1 MHSRRAK
8 QNFFFQF
15 HCRHACYHHAKIRVN
30 AFQGAPL
37 FLLEF
42 PGISPLEGNPQRNGS
57 ETIWIGIEPGWP
69 ANTAAKLVPGL
80 LKPRLM

>member
-8 QNFFFQF
+8 QNFFFQL
-15 HCRHACYHHAKIRVN
+15 HGRTARYYHAKTCVN

-37 FLLEF
+37 FLSESRALVLSSE
-42 PGISPLEGNPQRNGS
+42 ILQRNGS
-57 ETIWIGIEPGWP
+57 ETTWAGIEPGGP
-69 ANTAAKLVPGL
+69 VNIAVKLVPGL